1 MVWVR
6 LSIGFGKHI
15 VYLIIRVFSGIY
27 LDIGI
32 SRVHPYGIYYME
44 CLIESTLEWSRGSV
58 WTIPGVTRTVKL
70 CRPPPNLE
78 SLCRTKHLDDFH
90 AVNRINLLLKKIDL
104 QVPRSLLLRLSTR
117 ISQIFGSLIPF
128 SLVLVESAE

>member
-32 SRVHPYGIYYME
+32 FRVHPYGIYYMK

-58 WTIPGVTRTVKL
+58 WTIPGVSHTLILRLFPPHLEPLRRTA
-70 CRPPPNLE
+70 
-78 SLCRTKHLDDFH
+78 HLDDFH

>member
-27 LDIGI
+27 LDIVI
-32 SRVHPYGIYYME
+32 FRVRSYGIYYME

-58 WTIPGVTRTVKL
+58 WTIPGVSHTLIFRLFPPHLEPLRRTA
-70 CRPPPNLE
+70 
-78 SLCRTKHLDDFH
+78 HLDDFH

-104 QVPRSLLLRLSTR
+104 QVPRSLLSRYSTR
-117 ISQIFGSLIPF
+117 ISQIFGSLLPL